1 MKQKFTLASVCL
13 TVASLSAT
21 VNAETFVNESF
32 AYPTG
37 NLYGKGDWVKYGQ
50 KSSYPI
56 PVEEGSLTYEDY
68 QTAAKGNSAN
78 LSNEAGESLQ
88 IIFKDKESAPV
99 EGAVYYSALINI
111 KDLAAK
117 SKTTAFI
124 SLTGSDSAD
133 PTKFGDSVTGSEG
146 GGLFARTT
154 DDGGFNLGVNR
165 CVRNAGLSKADVS
178 WSADT
183 YQFGTTYLIVVKY
196 EQKEGTDNDI
206 VTLWV
211 NPQNGSDIPT
221 ASAVSDASSSTETL
235 SDIRGIQLRQGSFAM
250 AKTPTV
256 KIDEVRVAST
266 WEEIFTPASTEQPD
280 SPEITLSTMSV
291 DYGKVYQG
299 LTYKTKINIKATN
312 LTEDITISGLA
323 SGEISTGEIRAIPK
337 EQAQSETGYDLEITL
352 LAGNIAK
359 NSDNITL
366 TSGAAARNVNLSW
379 RPIETV
385 TVNSLKELYDEE
397 NISMTTVYLYKG
409 EATVTC
415 IDKAFFTFYAQDAT
429 AGAEFRSAAGCGYD
443 EVDLSKVNEGD
454 NITNIVGS
462 VVFSDDGGVD
472 LVPAETDSWEVVSSG
487 NTITPQELTFEQIRN
502 SDAWEVMFRL
512 VTVKEVV
519 FDEKYRN
526 YPDQDFYGKFN
537 VPYHVTS
544 DGTKTGW
551 LWYFHDTDI
560 SGSSTAGYFDNTW
573 KVTGICYYMAPTP
586 AIAPRTLSDFE
597 MQREGAVEGIET
609 DVATVVAVY
618 DLYGRQVKNPEDGI
632 YIEKLSD
639 GSSRKAVYRNGRK

>member
-1 MKQKFTLASVCL
+1 MKQKLTLATVCL
-13 TVASLSAT
+13 AAASLSAT

-32 AYPTG
+32 NYPAG
-37 NLYGKGDWVKYGQ
+37 NLYGKGNWVKYGQ

-56 PVEEGSLTYEDY
+56 LVEDGSLTYDGY
-68 QTAAKGNSAN
+68 QAAVKGNSTN

-88 IIFKDKESAPV
+88 IIFKDKGSAPV
-99 EGAVYYSALINI
+99 EGVIYYSALINI
-111 KDLAAK
+111 KDLVSK

-165 CVRNAGLSKADVS
+165 CVRNAGLSKTDVS
-178 WSADT
+178 WSAET
-183 YQFGTTYLIVVKY
+183 YQFGTTCLVVVKY
-196 EQKEGTDNDI
+196 EQKEGADNDV

-211 NPQNGSDIPT
+211 NPQNEADTPA
-221 ASAVSDASSSTETL
+221 ASAISDASSSTETL

-250 AKTPTV
+250 AKIPTV
-256 KIDEVRVAST
+256 KIDELRVAST
-266 WEEIFTPASTEQPD
+266 WEEIFTPASTEQPE
-280 SPEITLSTMSV
+280 SPEITLSTMAV

-299 LTYKTKINIKATN
+299 LSYKTTINVKATN
-312 LTEDITISGLA
+312 LTEDITITGLA
-323 SGEISTGEIRAIPK
+323 SGEISTGEVLSIPK
-337 EQAQSETGYDLEITL
+337 EQAQSETGYNLEITL
-352 LAGNIAK
+352 HAGNIAK

-366 TSGAAARNVNLSW
+366 ASGAATRNVNVSW
-379 RPIETV
+379 RPIETI

-397 NISMTTVYLYKG
+397 NISMTTIYLYKG

-443 EVDLSKVNEGD
+443 EIDLSKVNEGD

-472 LVPAETDSWEVVSSG
+472 FVPVETDSWEVVSSG
-487 NTITPQELTFEQIRN
+487 NTVTPQELTFEQIRN

-512 VTVKEVV
+512 VTVKEIV

-526 YPDQDFYGKFN
+526 YPDPDFYGKFN
-537 VPYHVTS
+537 VPYHITS

-573 KVTGICYYMAPTP
+573 KVTGICYYMAPIP
-586 AIAPRTLSDFE
+586 AIAPRALSDFE

-609 DVATVVAVY
+609 DAATVVAVY
-618 DLYGRQVKNPEDGI
+618 DLYGRQVKNPENGI

-639 GSSRKAVYRNGRK
+639 GSSRKAVYRNGLK